1 MKEELTERRYK
12 RNMPFLE
19 KVENAINRMIFDPL
33 IDAIM
38 PEDEATETPEPPEP
52 TPDASASPPVRSEPP
67 DPRGSSPDAGAVNTG
82 TSQADQGSD
91 GGSGGGGEGGS
102 GG

>member
-33 IDAIM
+33 IDAIL
-38 PEDEATETPEPPEP
+38 PEDEATENPEPPET
-52 TPDASASPPVRSEPP
+52 TPNAIRSEPP
-67 DPRGSSPDAGAVNTG
+67 HPGGSSPDARAANTRA
-82 TSQADQGSD
+82 SQADQGSD
-91 GGSGGGGEGGS
+91 GDSGGGSESGSGG
-102 GG
+102 